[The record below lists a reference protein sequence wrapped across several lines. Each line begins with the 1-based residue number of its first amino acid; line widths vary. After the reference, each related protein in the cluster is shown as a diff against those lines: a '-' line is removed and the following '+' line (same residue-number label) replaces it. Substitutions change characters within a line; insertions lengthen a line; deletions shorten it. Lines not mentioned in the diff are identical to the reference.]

1 MVPKPKI
8 FAAYGG
14 LYFKSFI
21 SLKYTVFV
29 QKSLKYKNS
38 EDTPPPPGG
47 VRTPKKYISKLLPE
61 NACT

>member
-1 MVPKPKI
+1 MALKSKI

-14 LYFKSFI
+14 LYLISLI
-21 SLKYTVFV
+21 SLKYTIFV
-29 QKSLKYKNS
+29 RKSLKYNLS